1 MSPTVPV
8 VRALDPITRLPSAP
22 SFFLALELAAT
33 EAQHTGNRLSVLVV
47 DADAFDALRAR
58 EGDDAA
64 DASLDLIGKVLRLAL
79 GPQAVLARLIG
90 DQFGVMLAH
99 TGIEQA
105 HHRAEALC
113 QAIELGFL
121 SHQRRLT
128 VSIGVACGPHAGD
141 WTGQQMIG
149 LASRRRDLARAAGGH
164 RVQSHGHPG
173 LPADQHD
180 HWPSFGQD
188 DSGLPAQPGQLTLF

>member
-1 MSPTVPV
+1 MK
-8 VRALDPITRLPSAP
+8 ALDPITRLPSAP

-33 EAQHTGNRLSVLVV
+33 DAQLTGDRLSVLVV
-47 DADAFDALRAR
+47 DADEFDEMRER

-79 GPQAVLARLIG
+79 GPQAVLARLMG
-90 DQFGVMLAH
+90 DQFGVMLRH

-105 HHRAEALC
+105 HARAEGLRR
-113 QAIELGFL
+113 AIELGFM

-128 VSIGVACGPHAGD
+128 VSIGVACGPSQGD

-149 LASRRRDLARAAGGH
+149 LAGRRREMARTAGGN
-164 RVQSHGHPG
+164 RVHSHGHPG
-173 LPADQHD
+173 LAHAQHAQWPA
-180 HWPSFGQD
+180 FGGD
-188 DSGLPAQPGQLTLF
+188 DDGALPANEQLTLF

>member
-1 MSPTVPV
+1 MK
-8 VRALDPITRLPSAP
+8 ALDPITRLPSAP

-33 EAQHTGNRLSVLVV
+33 DAQHTADRLSVLVV
-47 DADAFDALRAR
+47 DADEFDALRAR

-79 GPQAVLARLIG
+79 GPQAVLARLVG
-90 DQFGVMLAH
+90 DQFGVMLRH

-105 HHRAEALC
+105 HERAEALRR
-113 QAIELGFL
+113 AIQLGFM

-128 VSIGVACGPHAGD
+128 VSIGVACGPAQGD

-149 LASRRRDLARAAGGH
+149 LAGRRREQARSAGGN
-164 RVQSHGHPG
+164 RVHSHGHPG
-173 LPADQHD
+173 LATHQHADWPAFGHD
-180 HWPSFGQD
+180 E
-188 DSGLPAQPGQLTLF
+188 SGLPPQAEQLTLF